1 MNSKITSAMSCVEG
15 RDQRNVGNLFW
26 KLQPLLIC
34 GFAARWLFFIYNA
47 IDPKKMNISKPLW
60 CSFFGAF
67 VVKSMKM
74 ARTDNKTDVRIVKLS
89 DGVEF
94 WNQDIPDPSSSLST
108 NVDDVF
114 IVS

>member
-1 MNSKITSAMSCVEG
+1 
-15 RDQRNVGNLFW
+15 
-26 KLQPLLIC
+26 
-34 GFAARWLFFIYNA
+34 
-47 IDPKKMNISKPLW
+47 MNISKSSLVFMLW
-60 CSFFGAF
+60 WIEF

-108 NVDDVF
+108 NVDVF
-114 IVS
+114 TVS

>member
-1 MNSKITSAMSCVEG
+1 
-15 RDQRNVGNLFW
+15 
-26 KLQPLLIC
+26 
-34 GFAARWLFFIYNA
+34 
-47 IDPKKMNISKPLW
+47 
-60 CSFFGAF
+60 
-67 VVKSMKM
+67 MKM

-114 IVS
+114 NVSYLLQQMSRYVLSLNLL

>member
-47 IDPKKMNISKPLW
+47 IDPKKMNISKTSLVFILW
-60 CSFFGAF
+60 CICREKNENGS
-67 VVKSMKM
+67 
-74 ARTDNKTDVRIVKLS
+74 NWQQNWC
-89 DGVEF
+89 E
-94 WNQDIPDPSSSLST
+94 NC
-108 NVDDVF
+108 
-114 IVS
+114 

>member
-1 MNSKITSAMSCVEG
+1 
-15 RDQRNVGNLFW
+15 
-26 KLQPLLIC
+26 
-34 GFAARWLFFIYNA
+34 
-47 IDPKKMNISKPLW
+47 
-60 CSFFGAF
+60 
-67 VVKSMKM
+67 MKM